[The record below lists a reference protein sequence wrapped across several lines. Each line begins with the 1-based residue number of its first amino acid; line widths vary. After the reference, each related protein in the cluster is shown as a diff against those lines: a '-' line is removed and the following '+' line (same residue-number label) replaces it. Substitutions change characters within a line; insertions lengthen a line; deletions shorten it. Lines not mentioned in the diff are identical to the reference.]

1 MPKPIRPSRKAA
13 TATSFAPLSAVG
25 APPPSIS
32 AVVANAMAGNRARST
47 GSIGHSCAQVIGESA
62 GRFAVAAVAAFLDG
76 RIGFA
81 MIPQLVERTLAAMRA
96 AGEVAAP
103 GTVAEALAIHHI
115 ARDRAAALLA

>member
-1 MPKPIRPSRKAA
+1 VTRPFRVQA
-13 TATSFAPLSAVG
+13 TARAAPQSAPSEAKRLVILG
-25 APPPSIS
+25 A
-32 AVVANAMAGNRARST
+32 T

-96 AGEVAAP
+96 AGEVSAP
-103 GTVAEALAIHHI
+103 TTVAAALAIHHI